1 MSTVYVELPRELT
14 LDDGLVHVRHWRTK
28 DFVVY
33 QNYSTTIEHGGEFLG
48 RANQIAGQNLFHVYQ
63 IIQIQPAGEELGPKV
78 ASFSD
83 VNAAMTYIE
92 KAEQLA

>member
-1 MSTVYVELPRELT
+1 MTTYVTLPRELIM
-14 LDDGLVHVRHWRTK
+14 DDDTVHVQHWRTRN
-28 DFVVY
+28 FAVY
-33 QNYSTTIEHGGEFLG
+33 QNYTTPIEHGGEFLG